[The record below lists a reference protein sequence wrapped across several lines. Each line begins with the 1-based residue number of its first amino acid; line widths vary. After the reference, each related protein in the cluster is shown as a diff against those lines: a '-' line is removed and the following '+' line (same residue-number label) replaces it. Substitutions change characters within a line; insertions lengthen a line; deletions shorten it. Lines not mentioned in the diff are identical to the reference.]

1 MTYLFDPKSSV
12 IWGRMYDDTNADNTE
27 INDAGGFEPGIEGQL
42 ITLLDAHGNVKATT
56 TTDANGEYQFT
67 GLPAGTYTVQFPTAI
82 GDKTLVEKD
91 VGDFGTDS
99 DGDQATG
106 RTDEIH
112 LGKDQTLGEIDAGY
126 RAGQNL
132 DGVVSGDETANLIDA
147 AYMGDPEGDMIDA
160 GDAIQPDAG
169 PDDDVV
175 DALGG
180 NDTVLAGAG
189 DDTIFGG
196 AGNDSI
202 DGGAGNDLIYGDSD
216 LAGGSGGDSGEIA
229 VDPVAG
235 ADQTL
240 LVWELSDVSVVNAP
254 GNDNPFPDNVSGE
267 HDVVGSTLSF
277 NSGAA
282 PTAVGINDGDSRFND
297 GDGSQDLSQSV
308 TLNGI
313 TGQAGDR
320 LTPEYAYSLESS
332 TGDLVNIYAV
342 ELGGNDPVGFVS
354 DAPIDTSETYTFLG
368 RTDTTPDVNYA
379 NLANVYLDGSATD
392 TGDGDNGVAGDDTL
406 LGGDGN
412 DTIFGEGGNDSIEGG
427 AGDDVLY
434 GDGDGSLQGGNP
446 VNLLVNGSFEDVT
459 GLATDPFG
467 FVGTGSI
474 PGWTTA
480 DPNARI
486 EVYNVNPELDPA
498 ASDGLNALDLEGSP
512 GNIRIGQDVQNLV
525 DGESYALRFDVTDS
539 PNLTSIDGPEE
550 NVVDVFFG
558 GELIATI
565 DPSNIDEAEFET
577 IQLTVEAG
585 SGDGSDRLEFQGRGV
600 EDSIGVGLDNV
611 QLLALTPAG
620 VPSELVTG
628 EGDDTID
635 GGLGA
640 DTMYGEGGNDTFVI
654 SNPGEAGGDVV
665 IGGNG
670 PDETLDND
678 VLDLRGL
685 GQVEIDD
692 MEDPTDE
699 GARMGT
705 VTVVSTG
712 ETLTFS
718 QIETILTDPQ
728 GDGVVD
734 GAEAGEAMPVGYS
747 DAQGDLITE
756 GDDTIFGNGGD
767 DTIDAG
773 GGDDSVS
780 GGDGDDLVDGG
791 FGNDTISGD
800 DGNDDL
806 SGNFGDDQILG
817 GAGNDQLDGG
827 EGNDTLSGGLDD
839 DILFGDAGNDSLSG
853 DEGDDV
859 ILGGDGDDTLLGG
872 EGADT
877 LAGGEGADSLDGGDG
892 DDDIAVGGE
901 DTATG
906 GAGDDVFT
914 IDASDPATDIDVTI
928 DGGSDGTDGNPA
940 GPENG
945 DEGDVLDLGDQSAP
959 LEVVFGTDPESGTV
973 DGLDADDTPD
983 VTFEEIEKVLT
994 GSGDDTIDGSNAT
1007 GPLDVD
1013 AGAGDDV
1020 VDGGDGDD
1028 RLVGGDGDD
1037 SLSGGA
1043 GNDTLEGGAGSD
1055 TLEGGEGADVLEGGD
1070 NDDTFVLGV
1079 GDVASGG
1086 DGDDVF
1092 TVDPSL
1098 TEGSG
1103 PITVTGGEADEGG
1116 ADTTNDNYPGSG
1128 LPNGDILDLRGLEI
1142 TDFSPTGGDPAS
1154 ESGSITYLDDN
1165 GDPVTVNYTE
1175 IEAVLFDPMADGVV
1189 DGEETGEDMGVG
1201 YDDSNP
1207 PTDGGGDMITDGDDV
1222 IEGNGG
1228 DDTIDGGAG
1237 DDLIDGGADDD
1248 VIEGGDGD
1256 DTLLGGDGSDTLAGG
1271 EGADELDGGD
1281 GDDDIAVG
1289 GEDTAT
1295 GGAGDDVFTI
1305 DPTDPA
1311 TDIDVTI
1318 DGGSDGTDGN
1328 PAGPENGDEGDVLDL
1343 GDQSAPLEVVFG
1355 TDPESGTVDGLD
1367 ADDTPDVTFEEIE
1380 KVLTG
1385 SGDDTI
1391 DGSNATGPID
1401 VDTGAGDDSVVGGEG
1416 DDVISTGPGNDTVI
1430 SGDGSDT
1437 VDGGDGDNF
1446 IDTSSTA
1453 PVPLPD
1459 DGFPGYG
1466 PVPAIPADGD
1476 PDDDRDFVTAGSGN
1490 DTIITGDDNDTIDAG
1505 DGDNLIDAGIDDD
1518 DITTGDGNDTIVGG
1532 EGNDTITSGGG
1543 DDLIYGGLD
1552 PAVVPIDGTDIPD
1565 APDGGSFGPD
1575 PDEDNGRDL
1584 IFAGAGND
1592 TVFGQDDDD
1601 TIYGGDGDDS
1611 LDGGVDDDLIFGESG
1626 DDTIIGGQGADT
1638 LSGGA
1643 GSDVFV
1649 IENREDAFGDEID
1662 GGTEDGDG
1670 DPTTD
1675 NEFDE
1680 LDLRGLGR
1688 FEIVQSDGTTPLDL
1702 TTPNDPDGN
1711 SYSGQVNFLDASGN
1725 VEGVLTFTEIENI
1738 VPCFTPGTVIATP
1751 KGERLVEDLKVGDR
1765 IITRDNGIQEIRWLG
1780 RRDLKG
1786 RELLQAPHLKPVL
1799 VRAGSLGNGLPERDM
1814 VVSPNHRVLIN
1825 NDRTALYF
1833 EEREVLAAAKHL
1845 TGLEG
1850 VDAVEASG
1858 VSYIHFMFDN
1868 HEVVLSNGAWTESFQ
1883 PGEQTMDGMGQPQR
1897 DEIFELFPELREA
1910 EGLNAYQSARRS
1922 LKKHEARLLVK

>member
-1 MTYLFDPKSSV
+1 
-12 IWGRMYDDTNADNTE
+12 
-27 INDAGGFEPGIEGQL
+27 
-42 ITLLDAHGNVKATT
+42 
-56 TTDANGEYQFT
+56 
-67 GLPAGTYTVQFPTAI
+67 
-82 GDKTLVEKD
+82 
-91 VGDFGTDS
+91 
-99 DGDQATG
+99 
-106 RTDEIH
+106 
-112 LGKDQTLGEIDAGY
+112 
-126 RAGQNL
+126 
-132 DGVVSGDETANLIDA
+132 
-147 AYMGDPEGDMIDA
+147 
-160 GDAIQPDAG
+160 
-169 PDDDVV
+169 
-175 DALGG
+175 
-180 NDTVLAGAG
+180 
-189 DDTIFGG
+189 
-196 AGNDSI
+196 
-202 DGGAGNDLIYGDSD
+202 
-216 LAGGSGGDSGEIA
+216 
-229 VDPVAG
+229 
-235 ADQTL
+235 
-240 LVWELSDVSVVNAP
+240 
-254 GNDNPFPDNVSGE
+254 
-267 HDVVGSTLSF
+267 
-277 NSGAA
+277 
-282 PTAVGINDGDSRFND
+282 
-297 GDGSQDLSQSV
+297 
-308 TLNGI
+308 
-313 TGQAGDR
+313 
-320 LTPEYAYSLESS
+320 
-332 TGDLVNIYAV
+332 
-342 ELGGNDPVGFVS
+342 
-354 DAPIDTSETYTFLG
+354 
-368 RTDTTPDVNYA
+368 
-379 NLANVYLDGSATD
+379 
-392 TGDGDNGVAGDDTL
+392 
-406 LGGDGN
+406 
-412 DTIFGEGGNDSIEGG
+412 
-427 AGDDVLY
+427 
-434 GDGDGSLQGGNP
+434 
-446 VNLLVNGSFEDVT
+446 
-459 GLATDPFG
+459 
-467 FVGTGSI
+467 
-474 PGWTTA
+474 
-480 DPNARI
+480 
-486 EVYNVNPELDPA
+486 
-498 ASDGLNALDLEGSP
+498 
-512 GNIRIGQDVQNLV
+512 
-525 DGESYALRFDVTDS
+525 
-539 PNLTSIDGPEE
+539 
-550 NVVDVFFG
+550 
-558 GELIATI
+558 
-565 DPSNIDEAEFET
+565 
-577 IQLTVEAG
+577 VEAG